1 MTDDRVR
8 SYYDDFASSY
18 ERGRDRGYHRMVD
31 EIEASIVLPYAA
43 NQRVLEVGCGTG
55 LVLSRVA
62 PVAKSATGVDLS
74 PRMLDA
80 ARARGLDVREGS
92 ATDLPFPN
100 ESFDVVCSFKVLAHV
115 PDLRRALSEVSRVLA
130 PGGTAII
137 EVYNRHSLR
146 YLARFIAGARAIGR
160 VHREDDI
167 TTRWDTLESVRGD
180 FPDALVPIEH
190 RGVRIVTP
198 FAGVH
203 RVPLMRDLFV
213 FAERRL
219 VHSPLAKFGGFL
231 VVVAK
236 KAPAPR

>member
-137 EVYNRHSLR
+137 
-146 YLARFIAGARAIGR
+146 
-160 VHREDDI
+160 
-167 TTRWDTLESVRGD
+167 
-180 FPDALVPIEH
+180 
-190 RGVRIVTP
+190 
-198 FAGVH
+198 
-203 RVPLMRDLFV
+203 
-213 FAERRL
+213 
-219 VHSPLAKFGGFL
+219 
-231 VVVAK
+231 
-236 KAPAPR
+236 